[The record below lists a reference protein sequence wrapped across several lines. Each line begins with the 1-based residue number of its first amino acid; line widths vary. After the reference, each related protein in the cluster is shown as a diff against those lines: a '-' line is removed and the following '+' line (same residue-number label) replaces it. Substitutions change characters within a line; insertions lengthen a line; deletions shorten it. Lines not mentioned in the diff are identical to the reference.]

1 MDQLAKNVNFTISND
16 TNKEIH
22 RKYYKAIFAGFSVLF
37 FSSFGDKIFFL
48 NMIYASMN
56 NFCQSFWIILA
67 VSELMNFLNLSL
79 GQLIKL
85 IMPII
90 TLECIAIFVFLIL
103 GICLIFRGC
112 LMKERPIIIDYN
124 EQQKKLINNS
134 NNNIDNIDMNSNDNN
149 LRKVIVQENGN
160 VEEEI
165 GVFDSWWKYFLA
177 YFLASIGDK
186 SSLAT
191 IIIGS
196 KYNFL
201 GLLTGTTLAILF
213 LVLLAMIFGKS
224 LSKLLTNKQISIICG
239 IMFIVYAG
247 YFFVNKKMLN
257 YFF

>member
-1 MDQLAKNVNFTISND
+1 MDQLAKNMNYNM
-16 TNKEIH
+16 TNNINHEIH
-22 RKYYKAIFAGFSVLF
+22 RKYYKAIFAGFSIVF

-56 NFCQSFWIILA
+56 KFCQSFWIILA
-67 VSELMNFLNLSL
+67 VSELMNFLNLAL

-90 TLECIAIFVFLIL
+90 TIECIAIFVFLIL

-112 LMKERPIIIDYN
+112 LMKEKPIIVEYN
-124 EQQKKLINNS
+124 EQQRKLINNS
-134 NNNIDNIDMNSNDNN
+134 NSNINSTDINSDDNN
-149 LRKVIVQENGN
+149 LRNVIVQENN
-160 VEEEI
+160 YNEEEI
-165 GVFDSWWKYFLA
+165 GVFDSWWKYFLT

-186 SSLAT
+186 SCLAT
-191 IIIGS
+191 IIISS

-201 GLLTGTTLAILF
+201 GSLTGTTLAILF

-224 LSKLLTNKQISIICG
+224 LAKLLTNKQISIICG
-239 IMFIVYAG
+239 ILFIIYAG

>member
-1 MDQLAKNVNFTISND
+1 MDQLAKNINLGITND
-16 TNKEIH
+16 GNNEIR
-22 RKYYKAIFAGFSVLF
+22 RKYYKAIFAGFTVLF
-37 FSSFGDKIFFL
+37 VSSFGDKIFFL

-56 NFCQSFWIILA
+56 KFCQSFWIILA
-67 VSELMNFLNLSL
+67 ISELMNFLNLSL
-79 GQLIKL
+79 GQLIK
-85 IMPII
+85 IFIPII

-112 LMKERPIIIDYN
+112 LMKEREIIVDYN
-124 EQQKKLINNS
+124 EQQRKLINNDNS
-134 NNNIDNIDMNSNDNN
+134 NNNSNGMNSNDN
-149 LRKVIVQENGN
+149 LRNVIVQENGN
-160 VEEEI
+160 IEEEI
-165 GVFDSWWKYFLA
+165 GVFDSWWKYFMT

-191 IIIGS
+191 VILSS

-201 GLLTGTTLAILF
+201 GLLTGTTLAILT

-224 LSKLLTNKQISIICG
+224 LAKLLTNKQISIICG

-247 YFFVNKKMLN
+247 YFFVNRQMLN